1 MKELYLMRHAQ
12 TLFNVQGRTQG
23 WSDSPLTP
31 KGIDDTLKAGE
42 RLRAKRLCFDAFYS
56 STQERASDTLELLF
70 ANQEYSRLKGLK
82 EMNFGA
88 YEGHSD
94 YLESIDKTTYFKNF
108 GGESSHQV
116 SERMYQSLSECLNKH
131 DKVFALSHGAAMHF
145 LPRRKFLTLR
155 VNLLCHSVT
164 WLVFILLMMKESLPL
179 SNQSH
184 CYKRYLPH
192 RA

>member
-70 ANQEYSRLKGLK
+70 PNQEYSRLKGLK

-94 YLESIDKTTYFKNF
+94 YLEPIDKTTYFKNF

-131 DKVFALSHGAAMHF
+131 DKVFALSHGVAMHF
-145 LPRRKFLTLR
+145 FTQEKVFNFESQPPVPLG
-155 VNLLCHSVT
+155 NLACLHFT
-164 WLVFILLMMKESLPL
+164 YDEGIFTFIESISLL
-179 SNQSH
+179 
-184 CYKRYLPH
+184 
-192 RA
+192 